1 MTVNKKI
8 QKNLVMIGS
17 LSAAGLVALGLFVYL
32 LILVFDWAE
41 YSERTAK
48 ARDEVIA
55 LRKRTPAPGKEN
67 EERIQKDIAFFEE
80 KSTRMVNSFKSPLR
94 PAVDEFLKLL
104 PPPLLKEL
112 SEEEKE
118 YYKKPGTGIE
128 GDEETKAVPLAI
140 RKLSYDDFR
149 KFFMERFEK
158 FCQERN
164 YTEDKDRF
172 SLTTLS
178 LFRSEC
184 VSLFPAGSW
193 KRALDAFVK
202 TVKPLT
208 NETVNEADPLPLLL
222 VGFGMPRRVA
232 ANPELLARQV
242 DEIIERKII
251 PTAEKSKLELEE
263 GSLKF
268 IGGSTETKGLAVKDY
283 PMAFFHWDVFGDIV
297 NRLGKGGATALRQV
311 ILRTQAA
318 EEGGEDMMG
327 GGSTQSGGLNLEASF
342 EQDGN
347 YRLYHY
353 TIVFRGNMQAVR
365 KVMRAFDTAWMEN
378 RMYLVRGVALYAG
391 ENHAAE
397 IMKQK
402 TIETRENQSVATR
415 EDNDRPRRRRRR
427 QAEEEP
433 ARDVAD
439 NQEGQPKAEYTE
451 EALREGHYRVLI
463 KRKLKAAEES
473 EDKKGAEID
482 ERLNEY
488 LHVRPSSD
496 AGSHSKEEKDE
507 FFAEFAK
514 SLPANERFGY
524 GKVLI
529 GTEKKDD
536 CLIYLDIDYVVL
548 EQQSE

>member
-8 QKNLVMIGS
+8 QKNLVMIAS
-17 LSAAGLVALGLFVYL
+17 LSAAGLAALGLVVYL
-32 LILVFDWAE
+32 LILVFEW
-41 YSERTAK
+41 SEFRDRTQTAYN
-48 ARDEVIA
+48 EVQG
-55 LRKRTPAPGKEN
+55 LVKRTPAPGREN
-67 EERIQKDIAFFEE
+67 EERIRKDIAFYEE
-80 KSTRMVNSFKSPLR
+80 KSKSMVNSFKSPLR
-94 PAVDEFLKLL
+94 PAVDKFLEVL
-104 PPPLLKEL
+104 PPPEIKAL
-112 SEEEKE
+112 SDEEKE

-149 KFFMERFEK
+149 KFFNDRFEK

-164 YTEDKDRF
+164 YSEDKDRF

-184 VSLFPAGSW
+184 VNLFPAGSW
-193 KRALDAFVK
+193 KRALDAFVQA
-202 TVKPLT
+202 VKPLT
-208 NETVNEADPLPLLL
+208 YETVNEADPLPLLL
-222 VGFGMPRRVA
+222 VGFGMPRRIA
-232 ANPELLARQV
+232 ANPEHLARQV

-251 PTAEKSKLELEE
+251 PMAEASKLELEE
-263 GSLKF
+263 GALKF
-268 IGGSTETKGLAVKDY
+268 IGGSSETKGVAVKDY
-283 PMAFFHWDVFGDIV
+283 PVAFFHWDVFGDII

-318 EEGGEDMMG
+318 EEGGDGMG
-327 GGSTQSGGLNLEASF
+327 GGSSQTGGLNLEASF
-342 EQDGN
+342 EQDGS

-391 ENHAAE
+391 ENAAAD

-402 TIETRENQSVATR
+402 TLESRENQNNNVTR
-415 EDNDRPRRRRRR
+415 ETTERPRRRRRR
-427 QAEEEP
+427 QAEEAP
-433 ARDVAD
+433 AAASGNPED
-439 NQEGQPKAEYTE
+439 QPKVELTE
-451 EALREGHYRVLI
+451 DALREGHYRVLI
-463 KRKLKAAEES
+463 KRKLKAAEEAGD
-473 EDKKGAEID
+473 DKNAEVD

-488 LHVRPSSD
+488 LQVRPNSD

-514 SLPANERFGY
+514 SLPAHERFGY
-524 GKVLI
+524 GKVLV
-529 GTEKKDD
+529 GGERKDD
-536 CLIYLDIDYVVL
+536 CLVYLDIDYVVL